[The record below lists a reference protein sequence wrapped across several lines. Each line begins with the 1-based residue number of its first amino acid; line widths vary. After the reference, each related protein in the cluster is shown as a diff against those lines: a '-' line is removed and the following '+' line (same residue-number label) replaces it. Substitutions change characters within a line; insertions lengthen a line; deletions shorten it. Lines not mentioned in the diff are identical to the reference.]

1 MRWCSSAL
9 YTATSASS
17 RPPSRRRQM
26 VAACRASGAGPPRG
40 ASPPALITFVVDRV
54 PVEHF
59 LLDVCGHVSELCWFV
74 GRKDIESALFE
85 QSNTIFHNISLS
97 PRVARA
103 ANCQHR
109 HIFHSLSARAAAARS
124 STTMMMRSTEV
135 VAGAQHRRSGR
146 VVARR
151 ERRKTAAIG
160 LTPHRVA
167 SSLLGQLTANLWR
180 ISKGVPGDPPVGMPA
195 PGRAPSLPSNSRHSI
210 CRGGPRPVLRC
221 SGAHGAAPR
230 EGIFSPRRRR
240 V

>member
-17 RPPSRRRQM
+17 RPPSRRWRM
-26 VAACRASGAGPPRG
+26 MAACRASEAGPPRG
-40 ASPPALITFVVDRV
+40 ASPPAFISVVVDRV
-54 PVEHF
+54 PLEHF

-124 STTMMMRSTEV
+124 STTMMMMSTEV

-151 ERRKTAAIG
+151 ERRKTAAIAMYRDVWVHETWPRNFEKMRLKVFYPKVLDQTAAIAFSQQGTTHIRGSCQDLHSLEG
-160 LTPHRVA
+160 L
-167 SSLLGQLTANLWR
+167 
-180 ISKGVPGDPPVGMPA
+180 
-195 PGRAPSLPSNSRHSI
+195 SN
-210 CRGGPRPVLRC
+210 
-221 SGAHGAAPR
+221 
-230 EGIFSPRRRR
+230 
-240 V
+240 